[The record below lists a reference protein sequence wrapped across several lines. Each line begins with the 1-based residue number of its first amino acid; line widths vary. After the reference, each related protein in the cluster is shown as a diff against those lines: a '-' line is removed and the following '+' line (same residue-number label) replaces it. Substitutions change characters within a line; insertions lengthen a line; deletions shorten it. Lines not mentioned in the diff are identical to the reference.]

1 MAITMRHG
9 PYNKF
14 DPQKLRTAEIAVV
27 TEGDPHASDGK
38 AIYQCFSPGDVKR
51 MATYED
57 MLDQIDEAGGD
68 AIDNHIEQKVG
79 TALKACEDATKA
91 AQDAKTNADKAV
103 SSANTAAS
111 SASTAANTANKAAEA
126 ASKAAEDCKNL
137 IDEKHVAEIEK
148 AVQQSLMVDA
158 VAGTV
163 TGKTVT
169 DLPENTTPADTD
181 YFLNA
186 TGNAM
191 KKTKVSQLITWLKEK
206 LGINALN
213 TKMNDYVTIKNFAQ
227 KITLKSGIATVNI
240 SAALDGYT
248 LLGIV
253 QCSFASSYLTTTG
266 YTVSGNDLSLNVR
279 DVSAPTTSSASINC
293 YVTALYVKN

>member
-9 PYNKF
+9 PYSKF
-14 DPQKLRTAEIAVV
+14 DSQKLRTGEVAVV

-57 MLDQIDEAGGD
+57 MVDQIDEAGGE
-68 AIDNHIEQKVG
+68 AIDNHIEEKVG
-79 TALKACEDATKA
+79 AALKACENATKA
-91 AQDAKTNADKAV
+91 AQDAKTNADKAI
-103 SSANTAAS
+103 SGANTAAS
-111 SASTAANTANKAAEA
+111 SASTAANTASKAAET
-126 ASKAAEDCKNL
+126 ASKAAEDCRNL

-148 AVQQSLMVDA
+148 AVQQSLMADA
-158 VAGTV
+158 VAGTA

-169 DLPENTTPADTD
+169 DLPENTAPADTD

-186 TGNAM
+186 TGNVM

-213 TKMNDYVTIKNFAQ
+213 TNLLKVKNLEVSASVSANID
-227 KITLKSGIATVNI
+227 KNIAVNWELPADATMVAYFI
-240 SAALDGYT
+240 EKVVG
-248 LLGIV
+248 
-253 QCSFASSYLTTTG
+253 
-266 YTVSGNDLSLNVR
+266 SGNTTNIIY
-279 DVSAPTTSSASINC
+279 ANFTTSGNIRVKSTSAQT
-293 YVTALYVKN
+293 VTVVAVCLYK

>member
-9 PYNKF
+9 PYSKF
-14 DPQKLRTAEIAVV
+14 DPQKLRTAEGSVV

-57 MLDQIDEAGGD
+57 MLDQIDEAGGE
-68 AIDNHIEQKVG
+68 AIDNHIEEKVG
-79 TALKACEDATKA
+79 AALKACENATKA

-103 SSANTAAS
+103 SSANTA
-111 SASTAANTANKAAEA
+111 TNTANKAAETA
-126 ASKAAEDCKNL
+126 SKAAETASKAAEDCRNL
-137 IDEKHVAEIEK
+137 IDEKHVAEIEN
-148 AVQQSLMVDA
+148 AVQQSLMTDTVD
-158 VAGTV
+158 GTV

-169 DLPENTTPADTD
+169 DLPENTAPADTD

-206 LGINALN
+206 LGINDLN
-213 TKMNDYVTIKNFAQ
+213 TNLLKAKNLEVSASVSANTD
-227 KITLKSGIATVNI
+227 KNIAVNWGLPEDATMVAYFI
-240 SAALDGYT
+240 ERVVG
-248 LLGIV
+248 
-253 QCSFASSYLTTTG
+253 
-266 YTVSGNDLSLNVR
+266 SGNTTNIIY
-279 DVSAPTTSSASINC
+279 ANFTTSGNIRVKSTSAQT
-293 YVTALYVKN
+293 VTVVAVCLYK

>member
-57 MLDQIDEAGGD
+57 MLDQIDKAGGD

-240 SAALDGYT
+240 NAALDGYI

-253 QCSFASSYLTTTG
+253 RCSFASSYLTTTG
-266 YTVSGNDLSLNVR
+266 YTLSGNNLSLNVR
-279 DVSAPTTSSASINC
+279 DVSAPTTSSASANC

>member
-57 MLDQIDEAGGD
+57 MADQIEEAGGEV
-68 AIDNHIEQKVG
+68 IDNHIEEKVG
-79 TALKACEDATKA
+79 VALKACEDATKA
-91 AQDAKTNADKAV
+91 AQDAKTNADKTV

-206 LGINALN
+206 LGINELN

-240 SAALDGYT
+240 NAALDGYI

-253 QCSFASSYLTTTG
+253 RCSFASSYLTTTG
-266 YTVSGNDLSLNVR
+266 YTLSGNNLSLNVR
-279 DVSAPTTSSASINC
+279 DVSAPTTSSASANC

>member
-1 MAITMRHG
+1 MAITMRCG

-14 DPQKLRTAEIAVV
+14 DPQKLRTGEIAVV

-57 MLDQIDEAGGD
+57 MADQIEEAGEEV
-68 AIDNHIEQKVG
+68 IDNHIEEKVG
-79 TALKACEDATKA
+79 VALKACEDATKA
-91 AQDAKTNADKAV
+91 AQDAKTNTDKAV

-148 AVQQSLMVDA
+148 AVQQSLMVDT

-169 DLPENTTPADTD
+169 DLPENAAPADTD
-181 YFLNA
+181 YFVNA
-186 TGNAM
+186 TGNM
-191 KKTKVSQLITWLKEK
+191 IKKTKVSQLITWLKEK
-206 LGINALN
+206 LGINTLN
-213 TKMNDYVTIKNFAQ
+213 TKMDNYVTIKNFSQ

-240 SAALDGYT
+240 SAALDGYI

-266 YTVSGNDLSLNVR
+266 YTISGNNLSLKVR
-279 DVSAPTTSSASINC
+279 DVSSPTSSSVSANC